1 MTRTAA
7 RVAEGSE
14 AELVDLARRGDR
26 EAFERMAAPH
36 LRELH
41 LHCYRMLGSL
51 HEADDLVQETLLR
64 AWRAVG
70 RFEARS
76 SVRTWLY
83 RIATNACL
91 NALAARP
98 RRALPSGLAPASD
111 PLDPVREPILE
122 PIWLEPY
129 PDRLLDEL
137 EDPAARYARRETI
150 ELAFLAAIHLLPP
163 RQRAVLLL
171 RDVLDWSATEVA
183 ELLGATAA
191 SVNSALQRARASLGR
206 WNDEGASIG
215 APTVEERA
223 ILDRYLRAFERADV
237 PALARILADEVEMTM
252 PPDPAWFRGRD
263 DVLRFIEHRVFGVRG
278 PLALEPT
285 AANRSPAVALYE
297 RDAGRETALSI
308 QVLGVAGGLVERIS
322 GFVGNE
328 LFPAFGLPT
337 ERALG
342 HSRRGSSASS

>member
-1 MTRTAA
+1 M
-7 RVAEGSE
+7 
-14 AELVDLARRGDR
+14 
-26 EAFERMAAPH
+26 APH

-51 HEADDLVQETLLR
+51 HDAEDLVQETLLR
-64 AWRAVG
+64 AWRAVE

-91 NALAARP
+91 NALVARP
-98 RRALPSGLAPASD
+98 RRALPSGLVPASD
-111 PLDPVREPILE
+111 PLAPLSSPVLE
-122 PIWLEPY
+122 SIWLEPY

-171 RDVLDWSATEVA
+171 RDVLEWSAAEVA
-183 ELLGATAA
+183 ELLGTTTA

-206 WNDEGASIG
+206 WKDDGASID
-215 APTVEERA
+215 APMGEERA
-223 ILDRYLRAFERADV
+223 ILDRYVRAFEHADV
-237 PALARILADEVEMTM
+237 RALARILAEEVEMTM
-252 PPDPAWFRGRD
+252 PPDPVWFRGRD
-263 DVLRFIEHRVFGVRG
+263 DVVRFLELRVFAVRG
-278 PLALEPT
+278 PLVLEPT

-297 RDAGRETALSI
+297 QGANGETGLSI
-308 QVLGVAGGLVERIS
+308 HVLAVAGGHVERID
-322 GFVGNE
+322 GFVGGE
-328 LFPAFGLPT
+328 QFPAFGLPIA
-337 ERALG
+337 RILG
-342 HSRRGSSASS
+342 PSRRPSTGTSESTRIPP

>member
-1 MTRTAA
+1 MARPAA
-7 RVAEGSE
+7 RVGQGSE

-26 EAFERMAAPH
+26 EAFERVAAPC

-70 RFEARS
+70 RFEGRS

-137 EDPAARYARRETI
+137 DDPAARYVRRETI

-171 RDVLDWSATEVA
+171 GDVLEWSATEVA
-183 ELLGATAA
+183 ELLGTTAV

-206 WNDEGASIG
+206 WNDEGAPIG
-215 APTVEERA
+215 APTGEERA

-237 PALARILADEVEMTM
+237 SALARILADEVEMTM
-252 PPDPAWFRGRD
+252 PPDPAWFRGRE
-263 DVLRFIEHRVFGVRG
+263 DVTRFIEHRVFRVRG
-278 PLALEPT
+278 PLVLEST
-285 AANRSPAVALYE
+285 AANRSPAAALYE

-308 QVLGVAGGLVERIS
+308 QVLGVAGGLVDRID
-322 GFVGNE
+322 GFVGDE

-337 ERALG
+337 ELALG
-342 HSRRGSSASS
+342 RSRRGSAAPS